1 MDVFKDVFKDKL
13 NVYYFVE
20 IILNKITYFLLLYL

>member
-1 MDVFKDVFKDKL
+1 MDVFKDKP

>member
-1 MDVFKDVFKDKL
+1 MDVFKDKL

>member
-1 MDVFKDVFKDKL
+1 MYVFKDVFKDKL

>member
-1 MDVFKDVFKDKL
+1 MYAFKDAFKDKL
-13 NVYYFVE
+13 NLYYFVE